1 MGKEKGYSQ
10 VTYTYYAIDDV
21 LVDEE
26 NDHPLPHADIVVGLD
41 NLQFGHGTDD
51 DNVVFVRNDKLE
63 IDMEICRLNKSF
75 EEEVL
80 GIEPHDTD
88 APTDD

>member
-1 MGKEKGYSQ
+1 
-10 VTYTYYAIDDV
+10 
-21 LVDEE
+21 
-26 NDHPLPHADIVVGLD
+26 
-41 NLQFGHGTDD
+41 
-51 DNVVFVRNDKLE
+51 VFVRNDKLE

-88 APTDD
+88 TPTDD